1 MKVLNY
7 SELHF
12 SKLTSLKIH
21 TLVDYLLIIY
31 HFVFL
36 HTDQLDDLSPYKVR
50 SDNIKS
56 TPQKNFIK
64 EKIIELSKDITTD
77 GDESLNPKRNGAT
90 TLKNA
95 LESKYQGTKWFV
107 ALFESDEYYS
117 HSTISA
123 KAFLKADYNEVYW
136 LVVNLS

>member
-1 MKVLNY
+1 M
-7 SELHF
+7 F
-12 SKLTSLKIH
+12 
-21 TLVDYLLIIY
+21 
-31 HFVFL
+31 FFL
-36 HTDQLDDLSPYKVR
+36 HTDKLDDLSPYKLR

-77 GDESLNPKRNGAT
+77 GDESLNQKSNAAT

-95 LESKYQGTKWFV
+95 LESKYRGTKWFV